1 MSRRQLCSEKE
12 LYVMKKSTNSLIPI
26 GLMLFAL
33 FFGAGNLIFP
43 VFMGQ
48 NSGVNTIPAT
58 IGFLLTGVGLPIL
71 AVAAIGYSGSD
82 LQALASR
89 IHPKYAVFFTVLLY
103 ITIGPAFAT
112 PRTATTSFEI
122 AVAPFFGSAMKQMAL
137 YVFCF
142 IFFVVS
148 WWLSVTPTKLVNRIG
163 KVITPVLLLFLALL
177 FVFSI
182 IHPMGPWQPATD
194 SYRDGIKALTQGF
207 LDGYGTMD
215 ALAAFVFGIIV
226 INSVRQYGAKTN
238 EEVALSTLKSGLIAG
253 FFLAIIYVFLCFLGA
268 SSVTTLGM
276 QENGAGVLVGSA
288 RYYFGSYGRI
298 VMGVITL
305 LACLTTSVGLITAC
319 GEYFSRLIPAL
330 SYSMWVSA
338 FSIASFFVALF
349 GLTTIIKAAIPVL
362 MFLYPLTISLV
373 LLTFTHALFGGYRSV
388 YRMATLFTFVPSL
401 YDGIH
406 TAGLS
411 LGALDSL
418 MASLPL
424 ASYGLGWVSFCIA
437 GLIIGAIASRF
448 SSAKAVQE

>member
-1 MSRRQLCSEKE
+1 
-12 LYVMKKSTNSLIPI
+12 
-26 GLMLFAL
+26 
-33 FFGAGNLIFP
+33 
-43 VFMGQ
+43 
-48 NSGVNTIPAT
+48 
-58 IGFLLTGVGLPIL
+58 
-71 AVAAIGYSGSD
+71 
-82 LQALASR
+82 
-89 IHPKYAVFFTVLLY
+89 
-103 ITIGPAFAT
+103 
-112 PRTATTSFEI
+112 
-122 AVAPFFGSAMKQMAL
+122 
-137 YVFCF
+137 
-142 IFFVVS
+142 
-148 WWLSVTPTKLVNRIG
+148 
-163 KVITPVLLLFLALL
+163 
-177 FVFSI
+177 
-182 IHPMGPWQPATD
+182 
-194 SYRDGIKALTQGF
+194 
-207 LDGYGTMD
+207 
-215 ALAAFVFGIIV
+215 
-226 INSVRQYGAKTN
+226 
-238 EEVALSTLKSGLIAG
+238 
-253 FFLAIIYVFLCFLGA
+253 
-268 SSVTTLGM
+268 
-276 QENGAGVLVGSA
+276 
-288 RYYFGSYGRI
+288 
-298 VMGVITL
+298 MGVIVL